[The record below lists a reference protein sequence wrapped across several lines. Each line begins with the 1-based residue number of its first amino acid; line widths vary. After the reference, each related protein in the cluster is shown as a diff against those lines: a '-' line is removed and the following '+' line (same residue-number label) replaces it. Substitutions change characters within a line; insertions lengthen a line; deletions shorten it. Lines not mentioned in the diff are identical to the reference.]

1 LINGRTKM
9 SKYLLLY
16 TGGAGMLETEEARN
30 AEFARWGQWYGKIG
44 AGVVDGGNPFNPAV
58 KRLTA
63 GDRVSDGAAGEA
75 ATGYTII
82 SADSLDQAA
91 ELAKGCPVLQAGG
104 TVTVYEIYEVM

>member
-1 LINGRTKM
+1 MG
-9 SKYLLLY
+9 KYLLLY

-44 AGVVDGGNPFNPAV
+44 AGVVDGGNPFSPAV

-63 GDRVSDGAAGEA
+63 DGRVGDGAAGEA

-82 SADSLDQAA
+82 AADSLDQAA
-91 ELAKGCPVLQAGG
+91 ELAQGCPVLLAGG
-104 TVTVYEIYEVM
+104 TVTVYEIFEVM